1 MGRGAIG
8 KRSVSGRERNWSRI
22 DEAMVYSPARVVEE
36 KVDIA
41 YSASG
46 SRKKIYSL
54 KKGRPTR
61 TAFGTLCK
69 AVEPIEFD
77 LHINLNLGKATA
89 LLLLALILILR

>member
-1 MGRGAIG
+1 M
-8 KRSVSGRERNWSRI
+8 
-22 DEAMVYSPARVVEE
+22 
-36 KVDIA
+36 DIS

-61 TAFGTLCK
+61 TEFGTLCK

-77 LHINLNLGKATA
+77 LHINLNLGKAAAVLHAADLTEA
-89 LLLLALILILR
+89 YVEFNKGDINDPSSLGG